1 MWEWAKKVAP
11 LPPLTS
17 RRPSILYWSMDCS
30 KNSMYQAL
38 EVCSIIW
45 LKKNWKIDNSAK
57 HQFSE
62 ELIFRYLGAKD
73 GLSQCSVLSPI
84 LFVFILSALFEN
96 LSCMKSDFS
105 DDGDTGTQVYLNCQI
120 TLKPSEPW
128 SKKWRIAVNG
138 DKTSILYRNSE
149 KTNALK
155 IIGEACQII
164 KTQLYWVWLLTT
176 NRISTNI
183 YSR

>member
-1 MWEWAKKVAP
+1 MFDNLIE
-11 LPPLTS
+11 
-17 RRPSILYWSMDCS
+17 
-30 KNSMYQAL
+30 
-38 EVCSIIW
+38 
-45 LKKNWKIDNSAK
+45 KNWKIDNSAK

-62 ELIFRYLGAKD
+62 EPIFRYLGAKD

-120 TLKPSEPW
+120 TLKPLEPW

-164 KTQLYWVWLLTT
+164 KNTIILGLIVDNKQNFNEHLQQVEVKVAKHLLL
-176 NRISTNI
+176 NRKFCGTEWGVKQRRS
-183 YSR
+183 